1 MKCPRWAILLLTAVL
16 SWPAFGQDR
25 GGHEPLPAG
34 QKASLPQ
41 LRYTIQVGAFKN
53 IDNAVH
59 LTEKLLAR
67 QIIAYRFINA
77 SGLHTVCI
85 GQFPSRREAVE
96 RAAEL
101 KSAGIIQDYAII
113 VVKEKPATR
122 QEETVGTQPSEP
134 KSEKAADDFEELKG
148 LTLESIQKEGKAQE
162 IAPGTVRISPE
173 RQQLIGV
180 RFGTVEK
187 RTLQKVIRTVG
198 RIDYDEKRIGIVSPK
213 ISGWVEELY
222 VDFTGRYVRKGEPL
236 LTIYSPELVSTQ
248 EEYLLALKA
257 KQDWSKSPFAEVTEG
272 GNLLAESARR
282 RLKLWDISDAQ
293 IQALEKNREPKKTLT
308 LYSPFTGYVLEKMV
322 NKGRFVDAGMAI
334 YKIVDLSVVW
344 LIADIYESELPAIR
358 AGQPATIEMSY
369 YPGESFTGKAIYI
382 YPYMDAQTR
391 TAKVRYEFANP
402 HGKLKPEMFAD
413 VQIAVRLGE
422 KLAVPEGAVIDTGV
436 RKVVIVDRG
445 SGYFEPRQVKLGFKA
460 GEVFEVLEGL
470 KAGERVVTSAN
481 FLIDSESKLKEA
493 VGGMGH
499 QH

>member
-1 MKCPRWAILLLTAVL
+1 MKRRTWVILLLVVLLAWTA
-16 SWPAFGQDR
+16 SGRAQ
-25 GGHEPLPAG
+25 HPAG
-34 QKASLPQ
+34 HGAS
-41 LRYTIQVGAFKN
+41 
-53 IDNAVH
+53 
-59 LTEKLLAR
+59 
-67 QIIAYRFINA
+67 
-77 SGLHTVCI
+77 
-85 GQFPSRREAVE
+85 PSA
-96 RAAEL
+96 
-101 KSAGIIQDYAII
+101 
-113 VVKEKPATR
+113 PA
-122 QEETVGTQPSEP
+122 
-134 KSEKAADDFEELKG
+134 KKADDLEELKG
-148 LTLESIQKEGKAQE
+148 LTMESIQKEGKVQE
-162 IAPGTVRISPE
+162 IAPGTVQISPE

-213 ISGWVEELY
+213 IGGWIEELF
-222 VDFTGRYVRKGEPL
+222 VDFTGRFVRKGEPL

-257 KQDWSKSPFAEVTEG
+257 KQDWSKSPFSEVGEG

-293 IQALEKNREPKKTLT
+293 IKALEEGREPQKTLT
-308 LYSPFTGYVLEKMV
+308 LYSPFTGHVLEKMV
-322 NKGRFVDAGMAI
+322 NKGQFVDAGMALF
-334 YKIVDLSVVW
+334 KIADLSVVW
-344 LIADIYESELPAIR
+344 LIADIYESELSAIR
-358 AGQPATIEMSY
+358 VGQPAAIQMSY
-369 YPGESFTGKAIYI
+369 YPGETFTGKAIYI

-402 HGKLKPEMFAD
+402 HGKLKPEMFAN
-413 VQIAVRLGE
+413 VEITVRLGD

-436 RKVVIVDRG
+436 RKVVVVDRG
-445 SGYFEPRQVKLGFKA
+445 SGYFEPREVRLGAKA
-460 GEVFEVLEGL
+460 GDVFEVLDGL